1 MSLRLQKCDL
11 YLIIS
16 WNKNQSF
23 DKGYKVKEIY
33 KIWHFDQV
41 SQYDHITK
49 SGGIFRL
56 CKHIFENQT
65 GG

>member
-1 MSLRLQKCDL
+1 MGYRR
-11 YLIIS
+11 
-16 WNKNQSF
+16 NKNQSF

-56 CKHIFENQT
+56 CKHVFENQT